1 MILVID
7 VGNTNMTLGVYEGQ
21 SLKATFRMMTKTPRT
36 SDEYGVMIMQL
47 LQNSG
52 SKRTLRRMG
61 SAPEGKW
68 EKVTKG
74 IPDPLF
80 KLQNMC

>member
-1 MILVID
+1 MRNTVGRWVAASLIKAVPGAGTVIGGA
-7 VGNTNMTLGVYEGQ
+7 VSAAAAEQRHEV
-21 SLKATFRMMTKTPRT
+21 
-36 SDEYGVMIMQL
+36 
-47 LQNSG
+47 
-52 SKRTLRRMG
+52 RRMG